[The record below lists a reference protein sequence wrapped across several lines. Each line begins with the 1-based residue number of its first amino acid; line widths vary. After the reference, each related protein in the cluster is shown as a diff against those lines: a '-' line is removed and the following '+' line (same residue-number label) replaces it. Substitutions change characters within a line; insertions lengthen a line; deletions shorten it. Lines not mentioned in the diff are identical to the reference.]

1 MDGVSGGVEGV
12 AGEQLQDDVSLR
24 SFSTNDDDSETTLST
39 DDGDDVVNDNDIE
52 ARLETLLFD
61 DIGLGNSNGQDSNDE
76 DDDDEDRI
84 DGFDN
89 PIDHVVEVEYGR
101 VDKFLLEKAKKE
113 IKKIRANI
121 LTLTESQSP
130 TPFKLFSLYFEPT
143 MKRMMKWVLLRRCK
157 QNTHNTCGICSDACN
172 TFIPR
177 RLSGRNGMCRGR
189 SFRFLVRI
197 NQSWNTSAPRGTD
210 NEASVVLC

>member
-84 DGFDN
+84 DGFDD
-89 PIDHVVEVEYGR
+89 PIDRVVEVEYGR
-101 VDKFLLEKAKKE
+101 VDKFL
-113 IKKIRANI
+113 
-121 LTLTESQSP
+121 
-130 TPFKLFSLYFEPT
+130 
-143 MKRMMKWVLLRRCK
+143 
-157 QNTHNTCGICSDACN
+157 
-172 TFIPR
+172 
-177 RLSGRNGMCRGR
+177 
-189 SFRFLVRI
+189 
-197 NQSWNTSAPRGTD
+197 
-210 NEASVVLC
+210 